1 MRGTKIKLSVVTVI
15 LLLFSV
21 VLPRCHCPFHLPAD
35 YIYYLCAFVK
45 GTVADSSTREPLAG
59 VSISAFHY
67 KSVIYADSTDSG
79 GMYQSGKIKRGFG
92 AFSDEIRELKSKP
105 PLRKEMDLRM
115 VFEKPGYKTFELLIP
130 VEFVYCSSHPQ
141 PAEIPETKIPDVL
154 LVKE

>member
-1 MRGTKIKLSVVTVI
+1 M
-15 LLLFSV
+15 
-21 VLPRCHCPFHLPAD
+21 
-35 YIYYLCAFVK
+35 K
-45 GTVADSSTREPLAG
+45 GTVVDSSTGELLAG
-59 VSISAFHY
+59 VRISAFHY

-79 GMYQSGKIKRGFG
+79 GMYQSGKIKRVFG
-92 AFSDEIRELKSKP
+92 ASPKTMRELKSKP
-105 PLRKEMDLRM
+105 PLRKELDLRM